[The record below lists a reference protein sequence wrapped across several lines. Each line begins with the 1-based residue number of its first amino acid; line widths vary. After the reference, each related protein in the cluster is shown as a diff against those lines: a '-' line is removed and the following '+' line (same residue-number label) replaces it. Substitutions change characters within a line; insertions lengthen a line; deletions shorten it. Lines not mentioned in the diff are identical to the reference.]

1 MSIDAIKYLPTIAWR
16 GRVTNVRLLT
26 DTTYQLDIYPSDTN
40 EPGAATR
47 EIGNYFKDNIGN
59 TYSIIDSDTI
69 SITVSDDFQLGVGP
83 QTGYYGIVYKSV
95 GNGNSPYLA
104 PVYYR
109 HLDRVAL
116 EYSRRFELDIL
127 WKNSPKAGHGTL
139 TSGETKILF
148 TSSFNENEE
157 YELWLYTF
165 TNEGYQVGH
174 TLKLEEL
181 DGFTVEVPIDCNY
194 KYIATLTQ

>member
-1 MSIDAIKYLPTIAWR
+1 MSIDAIKYLPMIAWR
-16 GRVTNVRLLT
+16 GRVKNVRLLT

-59 TYSIIDSDTI
+59 TYSIIDSDSV
-69 SITVSDDFQLGVGP
+69 SITISDDFALGIGP
-83 QTGYYGIVYKSV
+83 QTGYYGVVYKSV
-95 GNGNSPYLA
+95 GNGDSPYLA

-139 TSGETKILF
+139 VAGETKIEF
-148 TSSFNENEE
+148 SNAFNENEE

-165 TNEGYQVGH
+165 NDSGYQVGH